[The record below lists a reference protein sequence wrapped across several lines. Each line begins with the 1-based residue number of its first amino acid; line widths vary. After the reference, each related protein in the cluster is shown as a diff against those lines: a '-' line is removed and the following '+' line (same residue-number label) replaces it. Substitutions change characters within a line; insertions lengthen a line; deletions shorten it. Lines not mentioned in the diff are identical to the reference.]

1 MLSGL
6 IPGAASPVIYL
17 KETPEKINMDLQALV
32 RAVQSAIKEIRSTA
46 DEKKALVTQ
55 YLISLGVPGSVAAV
69 IAELVVGVVMLFV
82 GLFMIDA
89 VFTATAINNTSTF
102 YGISTALVTTT
113 GTIFSVLGLVIIVI
127 ALATA
132 IGSLKAMT

>member
-1 MLSGL
+1 
-6 IPGAASPVIYL
+6 
-17 KETPEKINMDLQALV
+17 MDLKNLLSSFAQRLQATRETAFSAVYTNLV
-32 RAVQSAIKEIRSTA
+32 AA
-46 DEKKALVTQ
+46 
-55 YLISLGVPGSVAAV
+55 GVPASVATV

-89 VFTATAINNTSTF
+89 VYNATALNNSSTF
-102 YGISTALVTTT
+102 YTLSTSLVTTT

-132 IGSLKAMT
+132 VGSLKSMF

>member
-1 MLSGL
+1 
-6 IPGAASPVIYL
+6 
-17 KETPEKINMDLQALV
+17 MDLKNLLSSLFQRV
-32 RAVQSAIKEIRSTA
+32 KTTHSETFSAIYSNLVST
-46 DEKKALVTQ
+46 
-55 YLISLGVPGSVAAV
+55 GVPASVAAV
-69 IAELVVGVVMLFV
+69 IAELVTGVVMLFV

-89 VFTATAINNTSTF
+89 VFTATAINSSSTF

-132 IGSLKAMT
+132 VGSLKAMF